1 MPMRIASSRIS
12 PSNPRSAKKRIASST
27 INRSRSTARM
37 LRRGRLD
44 FARADLARVDLARLD
59 LARAVFARLVDRFAA
74 FLVALAICIPG
85 ITVFIAHPGF
95 VTKWSVLGGR
105 VTLA

>member
-44 FARADLARVDLARLD
+44 FARADLGRTGLPKADLPKADLARLD

-85 ITVFIAHPGF
+85 ITVFIAHPG
-95 VTKWSVLGGR
+95 
-105 VTLA
+105 